1 MAASDPTEIPHIA
14 AFAKGAQENDHQV
27 DAVNVCQKKDSGY
40 EGRYAGGLSSA
51 GTKKRSQIL
60 KNSESDSTLFRLD
73 QGVTVMEQASCFA
86 TQKSPRTPIKP
97 KKKVADSK
105 IGH

>member
-1 MAASDPTEIPHIA
+1 MAVSDPTEIPHIA

-60 KNSESDSTLFRLD
+60 KNSESDSAF
-73 QGVTVMEQASCFA
+73 CFFFGWI
-86 TQKSPRTPIKP
+86 R
-97 KKKVADSK
+97 
-105 IGH
+105 G

>member
-60 KNSESDSTLFRLD
+60 KNSESDSTFCFFFGWIRGDSNGADFLFRD
-73 QGVTVMEQASCFA
+73 SE
-86 TQKSPRTPIKP
+86 KP
-97 KKKVADSK
+97 ANPDKT
-105 IGH
+105 

>member
-40 EGRYAGGLSSA
+40 EGRYAGGLS
-51 GTKKRSQIL
+51 
-60 KNSESDSTLFRLD
+60 LFRLD

>member
-14 AFAKGAQENDHQV
+14 AFAKGAQENDHQ
-27 DAVNVCQKKDSGY
+27 
-40 EGRYAGGLSSA
+40 
-51 GTKKRSQIL
+51 
-60 KNSESDSTLFRLD
+60 LFRLD